1 MREVWDGSIGNT
13 PAAVNRLTGVLYL
26 HPVLFKRLSP
36 FHQKFVKLHE
46 EGHYKLNTGSEFEAD
61 AYAFDRLAGTE
72 FRSLK
77 QCLSAISDVLDPSNP
92 AKRPRY
98 NALLKRALQWDFQHG
113 NARAGEALK
122 FFEDDRVTDRFT
134 LINTENTGD
143 AVTKAMQSLIGV
155 LQQTEAE
162 RINESASRKSQQ
174 NFLVMVAVAFAVY
187 YFVFKD

>member
-1 MREVWDGSIGNT
+1 MREVWDSTIGNT

-26 HPVLFKRLSP
+26 HPVLFRKLSP
-36 FHQKFVKLHE
+36 FHQKFVRLHE
-46 EGHYKLNTGSEFEAD
+46 EGHYRLNTNSELEAD

-77 QCLSAISDVLDPSNP
+77 QCLTAISEVLNP
-92 AKRPRY
+92 QNPTKRQRY
-98 NALLKRALQWDFQHG
+98 NALLKRALQWDFAHG
-113 NARAGEALK
+113 NKRAGDALRYFDK
-122 FFEDDRVTDRFT
+122 GGVTDRFT

-143 AVTKAMQSLIGV
+143 AITKAMQSLTGV

-162 RINESASRKSQQ
+162 RINENAARKSQQ
-174 NFLVMVAVAFAVY
+174 NLLIMAVVAFAVY